1 VREAARAA
9 GPVGDVR
16 GTCPADVAAAHP
28 CNESIAR
35 QGAPPDRW
43 SARPPRGVRHRL
55 RLRRV

>member
-1 VREAARAA
+1 
-9 GPVGDVR
+9 VGDVR